1 VAYLGNIL
9 LVGLLLKILS
19 QPYRRYTIGYED
31 RMLQATGVYSER
43 IEKNTHDSKSPSIG
57 AEVTQTMIDV
67 RSIVFDKVA
76 SLMHQCSADR
86 ILMTS
91 AKQRNIP

>member
-1 VAYLGNIL
+1 
-9 LVGLLLKILS
+9 
-19 QPYRRYTIGYED
+19 
-31 RMLQATGVYSER
+31 MLQATGFYSEH
-43 IEKNTHDSKSPSIG
+43 IEKNTHDSKAAAHRRSIG